1 MAPTTK
7 HAAIGTTTFQ
17 ALEPVRFFA
26 GSISPAVPSIFGIL
40 SGFRDLCFLGL
51 EQGGKN
57 AVFLLGCGGHFL
69 VCISDLVFHDML
81 SNLVSPSS
89 VPEGGLTHPAML
101 SKVCAL
107 R

>member
-1 MAPTTK
+1 MNEK
-7 HAAIGTTTFQ
+7 LKKRIGMTLAYMGGSPIFLIISAYLTYFYTN
-17 ALEPVRFFA
+17 VA
-26 GSISPAVPSIFGIL
+26 GLNPGVVGTIL
-40 SGFRDLCFLGL
+40 
-51 EQGGKN
+51 
-57 AVFLLGCGGHFL
+57 L
-69 VCISDLVFHDML
+69 VSRVLDGISDLVFHDML